1 MFRLRNTLGQGA
13 PRFLYALTPLKEGVP
28 MTDAART
35 ALILIDMQ
43 RGFIDAASPLC
54 IAGAAATIPACERAL
69 AAARDHG
76 LAVYHVRREYA
87 ADGSDV
93 EAVRHGTWAE
103 GGRPLSAAWP
113 ESLACPPELA
123 PREDEPVI
131 VKPSWSAFFGT
142 DLHER
147 LQKRGIN
154 TIVLAGTT
162 TPNCVRSTAYDGMAL
177 GYNVAA
183 LADATSSR
191 TLEVQEANLADMAHV
206 GVQVLTADM
215 LATTGTASLTDI
227 EGTAAAASPA
237 RQAATAA
244 SVAPEDTAEPREALP
259 SFDAAPTPRLASIE
273 TVSTGWINKYHL
285 HYTLPD
291 GRPYAYEG
299 VSRKGPEAYR
309 AALDTLGA
317 GGPPTPDAVC
327 IVPILPDG
335 SVLLEREFRYPLN
348 SWCISLPAGLVDAGE
363 SLEEAVARELYE
375 ETGYRLRTDVA
386 EPVRPLPQPGFSSTG
401 LAEENV
407 HVAFAQ
413 VETGGAAAPEAAE
426 LIEPFVLPRHQIRA
440 FLDANTTPIG
450 TRCQLILEMLVCG
463 GEGYP
468 ASSGVEK

>member
-1 MFRLRNTLGQGA
+1 
-13 PRFLYALTPLKEGVP
+13 

-43 RGFIDAASPLC
+43 RGFIDATSPLC

-69 AAARDHG
+69 AAARNHG
-76 LAVYHVRREYA
+76 LAVCHVRREYA

-93 EAVRHGTWAE
+93 EAVRHKTWAE
-103 GGRPLSAAWP
+103 GGRPLSTAWP
-113 ESLACPPELA
+113 ESLACPPELE
-123 PREDEPVI
+123 PHEGEPVI

-147 LQKRGIN
+147 LQKRGIG

-177 GYNVAA
+177 GYNVAV

-191 TLEVQEANLADMAHV
+191 TPEVQQANLADMAYV
-206 GVQVLTADM
+206 GVQILTADE
-215 LATTGTASLTDI
+215 LAATGSASLEDV
-227 EGTAAAASPA
+227 EGAAAATSPARQTAAAANGG
-237 RQAATAA
+237 A
-244 SVAPEDTAEPREALP
+244 SEDVAGPDEALP
-259 SFDAAPTPRLASIE
+259 SFPDTPTPELASIE

-285 HYTLPD
+285 RYTLPD

-299 VSRKGPEAYR
+299 VSRKGPDAYR
-309 AALDTLGA
+309 AALDALGA
-317 GGPPTPDAVC
+317 GDPPTPDAVC

-375 ETGYRLRTDVA
+375 ETGYRLRGDVNA
-386 EPVRPLPQPGFSSTG
+386 PVRPLPQPGFSSTG

-407 HVAFAQ
+407 HVVFAQ
-413 VETGGAAAPEAAE
+413 VELGGAAAPEAAE

-450 TRCQLILEMLVCG
+450 TRCQLILELL
-463 GEGYP
+463 
-468 ASSGVEK
+468 ARA